1 MVAVSPLADDVELVI
16 FDCDGVLVDT
26 EPRALEV
33 DQRVLADVGWQL
45 SADDVVERFLG
56 RSEQHLIGQIE
67 SHIGRSIASDW
78 VETYSL
84 WYAEAFDSGLEPV
97 AGILTALDALDISS
111 CVASSG
117 SQKKMKQ
124 TLGATGLYE
133 RFAGRIFSADEVR
146 HGKPAP
152 DLFLYAAAAMGVVA
166 SRCVV
171 VEDSQYGVQAARAA
185 RMRSFG
191 YAGGLTPASWLAGP
205 GTTVFTDMLEL
216 PALVASSS
224 RSAAS

>member
-1 MVAVSPLADDVELVI
+1 MSPLPDDVELVI

-67 SHIGRSIASDW
+67 AHIGRSIASDW
-78 VETYSL
+78 VETYSR
-84 WYAEAFDSGLEPV
+84 WYTEAFDSGLEPV
-97 AGILTALDALDISS
+97 AGIVTALDALDISS

-117 SQKKMKQ
+117 SHEKMKQ

-146 HGKPAP
+146 HCKPAP
-152 DLFLYAAAAMGVVA
+152 DLFLHAAAAMGVVA

-185 RMRSFG
+185 GMRSFG
-191 YAGGLTPASWLAGP
+191 YAGGLTPASWLEGL

-216 PALVASSS
+216 PALVVSSS
-224 RSAAS
+224 RSAAG